1 MYGVLIVRKNDIGL
15 LYKIDLESMSKYFD
29 NKDAFMEPTV
39 SQYGGHMVMTN
50 VHKPSKTKI
59 INIDT
64 RFKDDF
70 NVHRNTNANVN
81 LPESYA
87 LSVPQNY
94 TFTLPERITEVR
106 SLTVVNAEIPMSFNN
121 ICQNFGNNTFTISW
135 EGGSTV
141 VTIPDGQYSNN
152 SSLMDAM
159 NGIEGVSSALSN
171 AGISD
176 LSFNIVNNYGVFT
189 NNSEGTYTITFNVSL
204 TGDFDKYNLKS
215 KLGWLLGFRNLSY
228 TVGPSN
234 SIKGECIIDL
244 TGPKYLYLV
253 IDEFSKGNQTSFLT
267 PNSRGFTSK
276 NVVSKITL
284 DKTHFPLSNSV
295 VLPANLFN
303 GHLLSDN
310 RSYTGKIDIQ
320 KLTVQLLNDYGVP
333 VDLNGM
339 DFSFAIE
346 VVHE

>member
-1 MYGVLIVRKNDIGL
+1 
-15 LYKIDLESMSKYFD
+15 MSKYFD

-50 VHKPSKTKI
+50 VHKSSKTKI

-64 RFKDDF
+64 RFKDEF
-70 NVHRNTNANVN
+70 NVSRNINQPDVT
-81 LPESYA
+81 
-87 LSVPQNY
+87 VPQNY

-135 EGGSTV
+135 TGGSTV
-141 VTIPDGQYSNN
+141 VTIPDGQYTNN
-152 SSLMDAM
+152 SSFVDAM
-159 NGIEGVSSALSN
+159 IGIDGVNSAISN
-171 AGISD
+171 AGIYD
-176 LSFNIVNNYGVFT
+176 LSFNIVNNYAVFK
-189 NNSEGTYTITFNVSL
+189 NHSEGTYTITFNVSS
-204 TGDFDKYNLKS
+204 TGEFDKYNYKS

-228 TVGPSN
+228 TLQSEFI
-234 SIKGECIIDL
+234 SIPDSSITGECMVDL
-244 TGPKYLYLV
+244 TAPKYLYLT
-253 IDEFSKGNQTSFLT
+253 IDEFSKGNQTSFLA

-284 DKTHFPLSNSV
+284 DKTLFPLGNSV

-320 KLTVQLLNDYGVP
+320 KLTVQLLNEYGVP

-346 VVHE
+346 VIHE